1 MERDIGLLVALGGVA
16 VVVVGL
22 LIWSG
27 ALSWFG
33 HLPGD
38 VRHEG
43 ESTRVYVPITSMIVV
58 SVVLTVLVNVAQ
70 RLR

>member
-1 MERDIGLLVALGGVA
+1 MERDIGLLVVLGGVA
-16 VVVVGL
+16 VVVVGV
-22 LIWSG
+22 LIFSG

-38 VRHEG
+38 IRHEG
-43 ESTRVYVPITSMIVV
+43 ESTRVFLPITSMIVV
-58 SVVLTVLVNVAQ
+58 SVVLTILVNVVQ